1 MIICHRCGAHLDPG
15 ERCDCERW
23 ECEQRASHKR
33 KQNQEAYRQAME
45 EFEYA

>member
-1 MIICHRCGAHLDPG
+1 MIICHRCGARLDPD

-23 ECEQRASHKR
+23 ESERNAAYRVK
-33 KQNQEAYRQAME
+33 KNKEAYRQAME

>member
-1 MIICHRCGAHLDPG
+1 MYVCMDCGAHLDPG

-23 ECEQRASHKR
+23 KAERLAAYRVK
-33 KQNQEAYRQAME
+33 KNKEAYRQAME